1 MAKTFADRL
10 GQYISMLQG
19 NDVEEYFSSERT
31 AKAEYNKMV
40 EVIQYWCN
48 PYFYYVTRDKDKH
61 TPEDLNW
68 AWGWIENN
76 TKARREELEPLYE
89 EILNLKE
96 QGIKEKGK
104 LKSERCS
111 VKDAKIYHEVPHYS
125 LYRESFHYEKG
136 YYATSGKYTAYCQ
149 KRTNTSKQRTI
160 DSYYEGIEKMGKL
173 YGLYSS
179 ENLPSCFTVYSTNPT
194 EYMYAQV
201 MGLINSIL
209 DGTTPA
215 PRLEPCSPKQALW
228 VSKKMG
234 VPEEVAI
241 NKLNK
246 IQASELLDT
255 LFNGEE
261 NRMLLNPDEVLAHYR
276 AILGINEGIFGK
288 LPIIIEKMEYPSIQ
302 RDIERIRLLTEAA
315 TPTAGNHPATNPLLA
330 AVSRLFDS
338 LYQRLYGTPVK
349 PTVNQSSGTSMPN
362 QSSVSGDTQ
371 TPQKEGSGKHTVSDL
386 LKSGT
391 ASKRGINNTPTP
403 EIQKNLQAL
412 LDNVLNPIASKY
424 PTPYKINSGYRC
436 PALNAAVG
444 GAKNSQHMKGQAAD
458 ITCGSPAANK
468 KLFDWIINQSGI
480 NYDQIIDEKGYRW
493 IHISF
498 NPSGCRKKV
507 THL

>member
-1 MAKTFADRL
+1 MAKKTYADRL
-10 GQYISMLQG
+10 GQYLSMLQG
-19 NDVEEYFSSERT
+19 NDVEEYFNSERT
-31 AKAEYNKMV
+31 AKAEYHKMI
-40 EVIQYWCN
+40 EVIKYWYN
-48 PYFYYVTRDKDKH
+48 PYLNYVTRDKDKQ
-61 TPEDLNW
+61 TPENLDW
-68 AWGWIENN
+68 SWRWIEEN
-76 TKARREELEPLYE
+76 TGARREELEPIYE
-89 EILNLKE
+89 ELLK
-96 QGIKEKGK
+96 IKEIGK
-104 LKSERCS
+104 LRGDCCS
-111 VKDAKIYHEVPHYS
+111 VRDAKIYHETPHYS
-125 LYRESFHYEKG
+125 LYRHRG
-136 YYATSGKYTAYCQ
+136 RDATSGKYTAYCQ
-149 KRTNTSKQRTI
+149 QRTNTSKQRTI
-160 DSYYEGIEKMGKL
+160 DNYHEGIEKMRQL
-173 YGLYSS
+173 YGLCSCES
-179 ENLPSCFTVYSTNPT
+179 LPSNFTVYSTNPT

-228 VSKKMG
+228 ISKKMG

-241 NKLNK
+241 SKLNK
-246 IQASELLDT
+246 IQASELLDV

-261 NRMLLNPDEVLAHYR
+261 NRMLLNPDEVFAHYR
-276 AILGINEGIFGK
+276 TILGINEGISGK

-315 TPTAGNHPATNPLLA
+315 TPAAGNHPATNPLLA

-338 LYQRLYGTPVK
+338 LYQRLYGTPTK
-349 PTVNQSSGTSMPN
+349 QTWDQSANNPSVRQDSISGA
-362 QSSVSGDTQ
+362 
-371 TPQKEGSGKHTVSDL
+371 TPQKEGTGKHTVNDL
-386 LKSGT
+386 IKSST
-391 ASKRGINNTPTP
+391 ASRRGINNTPTP

-424 PTPYKINSGYRC
+424 PVPYNINSGYRC

-444 GAKNSQHMKGQAAD
+444 GVKNSQHMKGQAAD
-458 ITCGSPAANK
+458 ISCGSPAANK

>member
-1 MAKTFADRL
+1 MAKKTYADRL
-10 GQYISMLQG
+10 GQYVSMLKG
-19 NDVEEYFSSERT
+19 NDVEEYFNSERT
-31 AKAEYNKMV
+31 AKAEFHKMI
-40 EVIQYWCN
+40 EVIKYWRN
-48 PYFYYVTRDKDKH
+48 PYFYYVTMEKDNH
-61 TPEDLNW
+61 TPEELDW

-76 TKARREELEPLYE
+76 TGARREELEPLYE
-89 EILNLKE
+89 ELLN
-96 QGIKEKGK
+96 IKEKGK
-104 LKSERCS
+104 LRTDCCS
-111 VKDAKIYHEVPHYS
+111 VKNAKIYDEVPHYS
-125 LYRESFHYEKG
+125 IYRESFNPDQG
-136 YYATSGKYTAYCQ
+136 YHATTGKYTAYCQ
-149 KRTNTSKQRTI
+149 QRTNTSKQRTI
-160 DSYYEGIEKMGKL
+160 DNYYEGIKKMREL
-173 YGLYSS
+173 YGVCGS
-179 ENLPSCFTVYSTNPT
+179 ESLPSAFTVYSHNPT

-241 NKLNK
+241 DKLNK
-246 IQASELLDT
+246 IQASELLDVI
-255 LFNGEE
+255 FNGEE
-261 NRMLLNPDEVLAHYR
+261 NRALLNPDEVFAHYR

-288 LPIIIEKMEYPSIQ
+288 LPIVIEKADYNMEYPSL
-302 RDIERIRLLTEAA
+302 RNDIERIRLLTEAA
-315 TPTAGNHPATNPLLA
+315 TPTSGNHSATNPLLG

-338 LYQRLYGTPVK
+338 LYQRLYGSPTKQTWDQSESNPMVK
-349 PTVNQSSGTSMPN
+349 QNFMNTAEPPK
-362 QSSVSGDTQ
+362 
-371 TPQKEGSGKHTVSDL
+371 KEGSGKHSISDL
-386 LKSGT
+386 VKSST
-391 ASKRGINNTPTP
+391 ASRRGINNTPTP
-403 EIQKNLQAL
+403 EVQKNLQAL

-424 PTPYKINSGYRC
+424 PVPYNINSGYRC

-444 GAKNSQHMKGQAAD
+444 GVKNSQHMRGQAAD
-458 ITCGSPAANK
+458 ISCGSPAANK